1 MISDSLSFIR
11 RNSFFLLIIIR
22 SLFCIVYYQV
32 QSIKAFETTVLPPTV
47 SLNFGTTQYSGHL
60 VSYEFRQG
68 QNFEQLNG
76 PERLSVGT
84 PLGGFTAE
92 FAKRVKLGLNDTEPI
107 NLKNKSELQLLV
119 NDLPANL
126 TPRSLFVTVY
136 EISPIIK
143 PVRVLEIGN
152 SSKGSA
158 NIELPKGSYI
168 LHGSLTWMPGN
179 DQNLT
184 GYVYYTWNV
193 RIV

>member
-1 MISDSLSFIR
+1 
-11 RNSFFLLIIIR
+11 
-22 SLFCIVYYQV
+22 
-32 QSIKAFETTVLPPTV
+32 
-47 SLNFGTTQYSGHL
+47 
-60 VSYEFRQG
+60 
-68 QNFEQLNG
+68 
-76 PERLSVGT
+76 VGT

-126 TPRSLFVTVY
+126 TPRNLFVTVY

-158 NIELPKGSYI
+158 NIDLPKGSYI
-168 LHGSLTWMPGN
+168 LLGSLTWTPGN